1 MDALNLYGFYLFQKS
16 SQDNKVL
23 KDLLQYIRSTAP
35 GKNHTFSYV
44 EAENSLH
51 PHLSLMEN
59 LQLEV
64 GFKNWKEFQ
73 MGTRSE
79 WTALMNLIKRP
90 ELEAGK
96 AENWERFLISYL
108 KGAINPTKNLLID
121 MNEDLYSAFHLQS
134 FKKNILQITKEKSV
148 FIATANS
155 PIWLDCAH
163 TLIGRRE
170 YQFEVQTLDS
180 ELVKKHWAA

>member
-1 MDALNLYGFYLFQKS
+1 MNGHTPYGFYLYQKNT
-16 SQDNKVL
+16 QDNKVL
-23 KDLLQYIRSTAP
+23 KDLLQFIRSTAP
-35 GKNHTFSYV
+35 GKHHTFSYI

-64 GFKNWKEFQ
+64 GFKNWDEFQ
-73 MGTRSE
+73 GNTRSE
-79 WTALMNLIKRP
+79 WAALMNLIKRP
-90 ELEAGK
+90 HLEATK
-96 AENWERFLISYL
+96 AENWERFLVSYL
-108 KGAINPTKNLLID
+108 KGAMTPAKNLLID

-134 FKKNILQITKEKSV
+134 FKKNLLQITKEKSV

-155 PIWLDCAH
+155 PAWLDCAH
-163 TLIGRRE
+163 TLIGRKE
-170 YQFEVQTLDS
+170 YQFEIQKLDG